1 MRDLVVFFFIWGQSV
16 SSLKGL
22 LYSRS
27 KHFCLN
33 HRNIEMMLATH
44 LPITT
49 EYDFFL
55 LLLVARSSLLFWL
68 SGYISLEFCVFGYV
82 YTLSSLSFLSVLF
95 LSDRA
100 KNKNSQIY
108 LSKKQRKKSTKKRE
122 KKINYEGCWKYPK
135 WCACVRQSQ
144 AITFDKLRKKCA

>member
-1 MRDLVVFFFIWGQSV
+1 MRDLVVFFLSEGNQCLAWRVYYIQEANIFALIIV
-16 SSLKGL
+16 ILKWCWQPIYQL
-22 LYSRS
+22 Q
-27 KHFCLN
+27 
-33 HRNIEMMLATH
+33 RNTI
-44 LPITT
+44 
-49 EYDFFL
+49 FSL

-108 LSKKQRKKSTKKRE
+108 LSKKQRKNSLKKE
-122 KKINYEGCWKYPK
+122 K
-135 WCACVRQSQ
+135 R
-144 AITFDKLRKKCA
+144 KLTMKDVENTQNDVHAYGNFKPSHLTNWKKCA